1 MCGEHAGVL
10 YAVNPAVGSSPR
22 VWGAPRTELGGK
34 TNDRLIPTCVGSTP
48 GPEDNSARCAA
59 HPHVCGEH
67 CLPPLSV
74 SRTAGSSPRVWGA
87 LLLRCVPRGGVRLI
101 PTCVGSTGAGEDGG
115 HVEPAHPHVCGE
127 HYLKPQARYHFLGSS
142 PRVWGARR

>member
-1 MCGEHAGVL
+1 M
-10 YAVNPAVGSSPR
+10 
-22 VWGAPRTELGGK
+22 TELGGK

-67 CLPPLSV
+67 RLSLRKKTP
-74 SRTAGSSPRVWGA
+74 SLGSSPRVWGA
-87 LLLRCVPRGGVRLI
+87 LLATIEREPNRRLI

>member
-1 MCGEHAGVL
+1 M
-10 YAVNPAVGSSPR
+10 
-22 VWGAPRTELGGK
+22 TELGGK

-67 CLPPLSV
+67 FFYDV
-74 SRTAGSSPRVWGA
+74 YRGAGFGSSPRVWGA
-87 LLLRCVPRGGVRLI
+87 RSGIASLPQLVRLI